1 MFALR
6 SLGYRRNCSRF
17 ETKRERSEIHGVSD
31 SDLLQLLAH
40 ATTQTQDEVSGIMI
54 VYLDTSMRIDL
65 DTTVCS
71 KACGL
76 LVLWQNLA

>member
-6 SLGYRRNCSRF
+6 MLGHRRNRSRF

-40 ATTQTQDEVSGIMI
+40 TTTQTQDEVSGIRI
-54 VYLDTSMRIDL
+54 VYWHTSMRFDF

-71 KACGL
+71 KAYGFL
-76 LVLWQNLA
+76 IPRQNLA